1 MACSTCTYLECALK
15 NRHNEYIAA
24 CSGVFRDITS
34 RLEAYDVVEMERA
47 RSELAMHRS
56 VCATAIA
63 AAAAEPDPNAQ
74 KLPATA
80 APPSA

>member
-1 MACSTCTYLECALK
+1 MTIYLGADHRGFNLK
-15 NRHNEYIAA
+15 EKLKKILT
-24 CSGVFRDITS
+24 D
-34 RLEAYDVVEMERA
+34 EAYDVVEMERA

-80 APPSA
+80 APPAA